1 MYESESERERERE
14 FPSSSVVRES
24 IRAARERE
32 GIKLEKKAKRPK
44 EKERKVFDDNVDG
57 RSTQNL

>member
-1 MYESESERERERE
+1 MHESESERERERE

-44 EKERKVFDDNVDG
+44 KERKVFDDNVDG